1 MTSLDLALIFF
12 LLLVVLNY
20 LAKRSVLYPPFIF
33 CALWLFD
40 LVVIRLG
47 LIELDPL
54 HGNTLAIVAAGAASF
69 SVGGLLAGLAPR
81 ELLRIHLFP
90 LKPARTPD
98 FFRNTLMIILL
109 CGLPVMFYE
118 TWQLSNSQGGGI
130 QILMQARLALI
141 ESIQN
146 EEMSQM
152 RVVGYSTLITSLA
165 ALLFATGK
173 KDRQFWVVAVVA
185 FIICIL
191 GTGRAALLSLIS
203 GLSATRLLQT
213 NQESLRGAMRFLR
226 WPIAFFFALC
236 IGLIFTNK
244 TPNYAASISGGTTGV
259 VTFSV
264 LSYIVGPLA
273 AFDKVVQSPADFM
286 STGNYTFYFFLHMAG
301 RLHLM
306 DYTKPQV
313 IAPVAFVPFATNVY
327 TVYEHYFLEL
337 GIIGT
342 LVLLLFI
349 GLLHS
354 LLYLKARQG
363 GSFSIYLFAYSIYPV
378 LMVFFVDCYNNIPGY
393 LFAIAFGVLY
403 FSIGSAPL
411 RLLPAIPSARRKP
424 LNG

>member
-1 MTSLDLALIFF
+1 
-12 LLLVVLNY
+12 
-20 LAKRSVLYPPFIF
+20 
-33 CALWLFD
+33 
-40 LVVIRLG
+40 LG

-69 SVGGLLAGLAPR
+69 SIGGLLAGLAPR

-90 LKPARTPD
+90 SKPARTYES
-98 FFRNTLMIILL
+98 FRNALMIALL
-109 CGLPVMFYE
+109 CVLPIMSYQ
-118 TWQLSNSQGGGI
+118 TWQLSNSQGGGFN
-130 QILMQARLALI
+130 ILMQARVALI

-146 EEMSQM
+146 EEKSQM

-165 ALLFATGK
+165 SLLFATGK
-173 KDRQFWVVAVVA
+173 KDRQFWVVTVVA
-185 FIICIL
+185 FIVCIL
-191 GTGRAALLSLIS
+191 GTGRASLLSLIS

-213 NQESLRGAMRFLR
+213 NKDSLLGAIRLLR
-226 WPIAFFFALC
+226 WPIALFLALC

-244 TPNYAASISGGTTGV
+244 TPNYTENITGGVTGI

-264 LSYIVGPLA
+264 ISYIVGPLA
-273 AFDKVVQSPADFM
+273 AFDRVVQNPTDFM
-286 STGNYTFYFFLHMAG
+286 STANYTFYFFLHMAA

-313 IAPVAFVPFATNVY
+313 VDSVAFVPFATNVY

-349 GLLHS
+349 GLLQS
-354 LLYLKARQG
+354 LLYLKAKQG
-363 GSFSIYLFAYSIYPV
+363 GMFSIYLFAYSMYPI

-393 LFAIAFGVLY
+393 LFAIAFGLLY
-403 FSIGSAPL
+403 FSIGSVPL
-411 RLLPAIPSARRKP
+411 HLLPANKHGILSSRTGAVETATLHNPSQ
-424 LNG
+424 LG